1 MSAERQR
8 AFRARKAAGLITI
21 KVRINHDVVDALVAT
36 GQLGEWDEADREA
49 IGQAIERMLGARAN
63 DA

>member
-21 KVRINHDVVDALVAT
+21 KVTINHDVVDALVAT